1 MTKSYFIACFR
12 WLIEKKVSP
21 AELDNILEER
31 DNEGA
36 AAEMSLLPHHEQD
49 TWLINCDR
57 TSAENQ
63 LHGTKDGTFLIR
75 PKREEGDVYVLSI
88 M

>member
-1 MTKSYFIACFR
+1 M
-12 WLIEKKVSP
+12 IEKKVP
-21 AELDNILEER
+21 TGEVDNILEER
-31 DNEGA
+31 DTELA
-36 AAEMSLLPHHEQD
+36 SDDVVALLPHHDTD

-63 LHGTKDGTFLIR
+63 LHGSKDGTFLIR

>member
-1 MTKSYFIACFR
+1 M
-12 WLIEKKVSP
+12 IEKKVPP

-31 DNEGA
+31 DNEVGDYGDMA
-36 AAEMSLLPHHEQD
+36 VLPHHDMD
-49 TWLINCDR
+49 TWLLMNCDR
-57 TSAENQ
+57 TQAEKE
-63 LHGTKDGTFLIR
+63 LHNTKDGTFLIR